1 MLSEKEVSFISYW
14 EKNREKE
21 IGFLHKIIGGFPMAI
36 IFSMPIILLVI
47 VVKIFLP
54 DWYTKISGTSPGM
67 FVTAIVAMLVI
78 ALFYSYF
85 RMHYKWEMNEQ
96 LYLELKAKLKKDEA
110 AKAANENN

>member
-14 EKNREKE
+14 EQNRERQS
-21 IGFLHKIIGGFPMAI
+21 GFLVKLLGGLPMAL

-47 VVKIFLP
+47 VVRLFLP

-67 FVTAIVAMLVI
+67 FLTAIIAMLII
-78 ALFYSYF
+78 ALFYSFF

-96 LYLELKAKLKKDEA
+96 LYKELKAKQKKNKAGDA
-110 AKAANENN
+110 AVEN